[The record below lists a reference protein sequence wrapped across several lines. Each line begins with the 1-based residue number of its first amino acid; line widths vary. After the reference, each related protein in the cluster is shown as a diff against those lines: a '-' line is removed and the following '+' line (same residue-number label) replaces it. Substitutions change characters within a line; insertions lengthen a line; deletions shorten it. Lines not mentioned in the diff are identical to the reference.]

1 MKELN
6 DDTNELI
13 HDGRLSLTTSGRP
26 FIILREDHYNTINV
40 ERANRIAL
48 TAKSLMEKERLIVKN
63 EKEFSD
69 ELSSRSSKKSI
80 ESQYL

>member
-13 HDGRLSLTTSGRP
+13 HDGRLPLTTSERP

-48 TAKSLMEKERLIVKN
+48 TAKCLMEKERLIVKN

-69 ELSSRSSKKSI
+69 ELSSRSSKKST